1 MATDPLKPRHPWQPV
16 TPETGIEGIPH
27 GTLPTGRLQ
36 TILRRLDAGLYN
48 TPGTL
53 EIVARRVLADLSS

>member
-1 MATDPLKPRHPWQPV
+1 LKPRHPWQPV
-16 TPETGIEGIPH
+16 TPETEGIPH
-27 GTLPTGRLQ
+27 GTLPTDRLQ
-36 TILRRLDAGLYN
+36 AILRRLDDGLYN